1 MPKLNAILCE
11 FFGTLL
17 LVVSVSCAALAN
29 TAAGGNALFGEAL
42 LNGLPVAIIVTF
54 TLSTSGGQINPAVTI
69 GLLCIRKIKMTE
81 ALVFVMVQV
90 AGAASAGWLIKQIL
104 PAELARQC
112 LYGTPRLGESVSKAQ
127 GIGIEGFATSLL
139 CLSIC
144 ATVLHPVKPHKNG
157 FGIGAAVAALVFIF
171 APMTGAAMNP
181 ARQLGCA
188 FAAEHWENHWVY
200 WIGPVLGTVVGLRL
214 FSWIFAA
221 QPISSRTFS
230 GGRPKTA

>member
-69 GLLCIRKIKMTE
+69 GLLCIRKIKKTE
-81 ALVFVMVQV
+81 AFVFVMVQV

-112 LYGTPRLGESVSKAQ
+112 LYGTPRLSE
-127 GIGIEGFATSLL
+127 
-139 CLSIC
+139 
-144 ATVLHPVKPHKNG
+144 
-157 FGIGAAVAALVFIF
+157 
-171 APMTGAAMNP
+171 
-181 ARQLGCA
+181 
-188 FAAEHWENHWVY
+188 
-200 WIGPVLGTVVGLRL
+200 
-214 FSWIFAA
+214 
-221 QPISSRTFS
+221 
-230 GGRPKTA
+230 

>member
-69 GLLCIRKIKMTE
+69 GLLCIGKIKMTE
-81 ALVFVMVQV
+81 AVVFVMVQV

-104 PAELARQC
+104 LPNSLDNVCMEHRDLVNQFLKLKALELKVS
-112 LYGTPRLGESVSKAQ
+112 RLACFAFPYAQ
-127 GIGIEGFATSLL
+127 RF
-139 CLSIC
+139 
-144 ATVLHPVKPHKNG
+144 
-157 FGIGAAVAALVFIF
+157 FI
-171 APMTGAAMNP
+171 
-181 ARQLGCA
+181 L
-188 FAAEHWENHWVY
+188 
-200 WIGPVLGTVVGLRL
+200 
-214 FSWIFAA
+214 
-221 QPISSRTFS
+221 
-230 GGRPKTA
+230 